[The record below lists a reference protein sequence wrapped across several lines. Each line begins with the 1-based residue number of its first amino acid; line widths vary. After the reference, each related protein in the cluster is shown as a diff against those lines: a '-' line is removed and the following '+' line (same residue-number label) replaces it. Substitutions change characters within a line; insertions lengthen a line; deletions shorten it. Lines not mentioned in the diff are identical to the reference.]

1 MAKTIKITDVYNFA
15 KERLQLGVRQGRTY
29 IKNGEHWTS
38 ILPHDLAIKI
48 RGLYDEQTQNSISSS
63 AIKEVI
69 ERLTQDPSLQ
79 LFFCNEKYEN
89 FLPLKN
95 GIFNVEERKLQKSQ
109 QDFSYYLDISY
120 VSKDARETPTFDKFI
135 DSSFPDE
142 SLEKRKL
149 LTEILGYCMSDYT
162 KAKAGFFLIG
172 KSNSGKSV
180 IIDFIRRILPEE
192 AVTAIPLYRLGNR
205 FNLAR
210 LAESKVNICSEI
222 DEKSFA
228 ATDIFKMLTSNEL
241 VTAEHKGGKPFEF
254 RLRCKSLN
262 AGNFLPDLH
271 GSEGLDAMV
280 NRMVILLFPNSILK
294 ENQDLML
301 VDKLWSERDSICSE
315 AIDALVELAKNNFT
329 FSEPQDSK
337 KMKQDL
343 YAQERTLD
351 YFLSERCK
359 FEPNARAHLVSLYEA
374 YVEYCHENLIEMR
387 YTKAT
392 FSQFLSQ
399 LPGIKRAKFRI
410 SGSKPLSGVYGL
422 RLVNPSEYNIQDS
435 ESSPIKTVTNN
446 TALSEKDR
454 NVGTLERKGE
464 ETHEK

>member
-15 KERLQLGVRQGRTY
+15 KERLQLGVRQGRIY
-29 IKNGEHWTS
+29 IKNGEHWKS

-69 ERLTQDPSLQ
+69 ERLTQDPNLQ
-79 LFFCNEKYEN
+79 LFFYNEKYEN

-95 GIFNVEERKLQKSQ
+95 GIFNVEEKELQKSQ

-120 VSKDARETPTFDKFI
+120 VSKDARKTPNFDKFI
-135 DSSFPDE
+135 ASSFPDE
-142 SLEKRKL
+142 ALEKRKL
-149 LTEILGYCMSDYT
+149 LAQILGYCISDYT

-210 LAESKVNICSEI
+210 LAEAKVNICTEI

-262 AGNFLPDLH
+262 AGNFLPDLK

-280 NRMVILLFPNSILK
+280 NRMVILLFPKSISK
-294 ENQDLML
+294 ESQDTML
-301 VDKLWSERDSICSE
+301 ADKLWSERDGIFSE
-315 AIDALVELAKNNFT
+315 AIDALVDLVKNNFT
-329 FSEPQDSK
+329 FSEPQDSN

-343 YAQERTLD
+343 HAQEKALD

-359 FEPNARAHLVSLYEA
+359 FAPGAKEHLVTLYES
-374 YVEYCHENLIEMR
+374 YIEYCHDNLIEMR

-422 RLVNPSEYNIQDS
+422 RLVNPSEYSFQDS
-435 ESSPIKTVTNN
+435 GFSPIRTVTHN
-446 TALSEKDR
+446 TDLRGKDR
-454 NVGTLERKGE
+454 NVGTSERGE